1 MRQIIAVLCLGILV
15 IFITACGGP
24 AEPAE
29 KPDYFIN
36 ASEEARSL
44 YEVNCIACH
53 ATDLRGLVGS
63 SSNLQ
68 QVGARL
74 SKEEII
80 FTIENGKGQMMPF
93 KDTLSEDE
101 IESLANWLVTLK

>member
-1 MRQIIAVLCLGILV
+1 MRQIAAILCLGLLV
-15 IFITACGGP
+15 IVIAACGGP

-29 KPDYFIN
+29 KTDYFLN
-36 ASEEARSL
+36 ASEEARTL
-44 YEVNCIACH
+44 YESKCIACH

-63 SSNLQ
+63 ASNLQ

-74 SKEEII
+74 SKDEII

-101 IESLANWLVTLK
+101 IESLADWLVTLK